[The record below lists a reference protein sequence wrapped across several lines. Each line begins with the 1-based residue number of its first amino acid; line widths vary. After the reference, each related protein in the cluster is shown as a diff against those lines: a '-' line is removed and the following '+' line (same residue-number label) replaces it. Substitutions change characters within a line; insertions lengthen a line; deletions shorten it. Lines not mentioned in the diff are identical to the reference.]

1 MNAKEVIRQVKEQ
14 CGIIR
19 QVYWTA
25 CGGSL
30 VDLYPAH
37 CMLMGE
43 STIVESG
50 FYTAREFLLATP
62 KKLGKESLV
71 VVCSHSG
78 GTPESLHAA
87 ELALEKGAAVV
98 MLTNRAGSPAD
109 SDKWITWV
117 YPWADELETLKIP
130 SGITL
135 SLAAEVLA
143 TQEEF
148 ASYDALMDGL
158 SKMDG
163 IVAKAKEKV
172 RAELCDRFAQL
183 CKDHNFLLYSRQRRH
198 LFPDI
203 RVCHLQPDGD
213 AVAELRLHPQRR
225 VFPRPLRGD
234 RGRRVLF
241 PAEGLR

>member
-78 GTPESLHAA
+78 GTPESLLLQSWHWKKEQRLSCSPTVQAA
-87 ELALEKGAAVV
+87 G
-98 MLTNRAGSPAD
+98 G
-109 SDKWITWV
+109 
-117 YPWADELETLKIP
+117 
-130 SGITL
+130 
-135 SLAAEVLA
+135 
-143 TQEEF
+143 Q
-148 ASYDALMDGL
+148 
-158 SKMDG
+158 
-163 IVAKAKEKV
+163 
-172 RAELCDRFAQL
+172 
-183 CKDHNFLLYSRQRRH
+183 
-198 LFPDI
+198 
-203 RVCHLQPDGD
+203 
-213 AVAELRLHPQRR
+213 
-225 VFPRPLRGD
+225 
-234 RGRRVLF
+234 
-241 PAEGLR
+241 

>member
-143 TQEEF
+143 THEDF
-148 ASYDALMDGL
+148 AY
-158 SKMDG
+158 
-163 IVAKAKEKV
+163 
-172 RAELCDRFAQL
+172 
-183 CKDHNFLLYSRQRRH
+183 
-198 LFPDI
+198 
-203 RVCHLQPDGD
+203 
-213 AVAELRLHPQRR
+213 
-225 VFPRPLRGD
+225 
-234 RGRRVLF
+234 
-241 PAEGLR
+241 